1 MIKVKIV
8 VTIYFSISSFLYG
21 VDVRSGGLL
30 SKYQKAMDVKHYSLN
45 LRIDPHTKSISGT
58 TSILFLLKN
67 KVRFLEIDLHNTFVV
82 SGVSN

>member
-58 TSILFLLKN
+58 TSFYFIEKQGKAFGNRSLQYFRSLWCFN
-67 KVRFLEIDLHNTFVV
+67 
-82 SGVSN
+82 